1 MFLIGLLLNI
11 GDKMKRIITIIR
23 PDKFESV
30 KNSLEE
36 LGIHGMTVEDVKGRG
51 RQLGITESY
60 RGKDYNVDLLPKVRL
75 EIIVKAKDVDNV
87 VQTIIKNAKTGDIGD
102 GKIFISPV
110 EEVIRI
116 RTGEKG
122 EEAI

>member
-1 MFLIGLLLNI
+1 
-11 GDKMKRIITIIR
+11 MKRIITIIR

-75 EIIVKAKDVDNV
+75 EIIVKAADVDKV
-87 VQTIIKNAKTGDIGD
+87 VNSIIENAKTGDIGD
-102 GKIFISPV
+102 GKIFISPI
-110 EEVIRI
+110 EEVVRI
-116 RTGEKG
+116 RTGERG